1 MNLCIDVA
9 LIDFGDNITKKRV
22 NMNDSEELEE
32 NVLLH
37 QKFQIQE
44 ENPRKSHGDI
54 LEGRKLLKNELQ
66 GHSRRKQHIP

>member
-9 LIDFGDNITKKRV
+9 LIDFGDNITKKLV
-22 NMNDSEELEE
+22 NMHDSEGLEE

-44 ENPRKSHGDI
+44 ENPRKSHGEI
-54 LEGRKLLKNELQ
+54 LEGRRIAQE
-66 GHSRRKQHIP
+66 

>member
-9 LIDFGDNITKKRV
+9 LIDFGDNITEKLV
-22 NMNDSEELEE
+22 NMHDSAGLEE

-37 QKFQIQE
+37 QKLQIQE
-44 ENPRKSHGDI
+44 ENHRKSRGDI
-54 LEGRKLLKNELQ
+54 LEGIRLLKNELQ